1 MQQRT
6 VDQVELSGKRVFIRC
21 DFNVPLGADGTI
33 ADDARIQRALPT
45 IRYALDG
52 GAKVILASHLG
63 SPKVERDP
71 TKSLAPVARRLTELL
86 GREVPLAPDC
96 IGPAVQGLVDGLQ
109 PGQAVLL
116 ENLRYHAGE
125 KKNEA
130 AFARALARGVEV
142 YVNNA
147 FGTSHRR
154 HASMYGI
161 AEHCPVRVAGFLVR
175 DEVDYFQG
183 VVDAPQHPFVAII
196 GGAKV
201 SSKIGVLE
209 HLVEKVDAFL
219 IGGGMMFTFLAAQG
233 IEVGKSLLEAEMI
246 DTAKAIMAKAKERGV
261 GFHLPVDCVVADRL
275 ADDADIA
282 IVEVGT
288 IPADRMGLDIGPAT
302 VQAFDKVLK
311 DAALV
316 VWNGPLGAY
325 EYFAFRSGTAHIAH
339 ILGAS
344 SATTIIGGGDTAD
357 AVKRVDEA
365 DKMSFIS
372 TGGGA
377 SLELLEGKVLPGLEV
392 LDLASA

>member
-1 MQQRT
+1 MLQRT
-6 VDQVELSGKRVFIRC
+6 IDQVELDGKRVFIRS
-21 DFNVPLGADGTI
+21 DFNVPLNADGTI
-33 ADDARIQRALPT
+33 ADDARIQAALPT
-45 IRYALDG
+45 IRYALEH
-52 GAKVILASHLG
+52 GAKVVLASHLG

-71 TKSLAPVARRLTELL
+71 SKTLAPVARRLTELL
-86 GREVPLAPDC
+86 GVEVPLAPDC
-96 IGPAVQGLVDGLQ
+96 IGAEVEQMVDAVRS
-109 PGQAVLL
+109 GQAVLL

-125 KKNEA
+125 KKNDPD
-130 AFARALARGVEV
+130 FARALARGVDV

-154 HASMYGI
+154 HASMYGM
-161 AEHCPVRVAGFLVR
+161 AEQCPVRVAGFLVR

-183 VVDAPQHPFVAII
+183 VVNSPKRPFIAIV

-209 HLVEKVDAFL
+209 HLVDKVDAFL

-233 IEVGKSLLEAEMI
+233 IEVGKSLLEPDMI
-246 DTAKAIMAKAKERGV
+246 DTAKTIMAKAQAKGV
-261 GFHLPVDCVVADRL
+261 GFYLPVDCVIADRL
-275 ADDADIA
+275 ADDADVS
-282 IVEVGT
+282 IVEIGA

-325 EYFAFRSGTAHIAH
+325 EYFAFRSGTAHVAH

-357 AVKRVDEA
+357 AVKRVEEA

-377 SLELLEGKVLPGLEV
+377 SLELLEGKVLPGVEV
-392 LDLASA
+392 LDLA

>member
-6 VDQVELSGKRVFIRC
+6 IDQVELAGKRVFIRC
-21 DFNVPLGADGTI
+21 DFNVPLGADGVI
-33 ADDARIQRALPT
+33 ADDARIRAALPT
-45 IRYALDG
+45 IQHALKS

-71 TKSLAPVARRLTELL
+71 SKSLAPVARRLSELL
-86 GREVPLAPDC
+86 GAEVPLAPDC
-96 IGPAVQGLVDGLQ
+96 IGPEVEALVDRLQ
-109 PGQAVLL
+109 PGQALLL
-116 ENLRYHAGE
+116 ENLRYHVGE
-125 KKNEA
+125 KKDDA
-130 AFARALARGVEV
+130 QFARGLARGVDI

-154 HASMYGI
+154 HASMHAI
-161 AEHCPVRVAGFLVR
+161 TEFCPVRVAGFLVR
-175 DEVDYFQG
+175 DEVDYFQR
-183 VVDAPQHPFVAII
+183 VIDAPQRPFIAII

-209 HLVEKVDAFL
+209 HLVDKVDAFL

-233 IEVGKSLLEAEMI
+233 IAVGRSLLEPEMI
-246 DTAKAIMAKAKERGV
+246 DTAKAIIGKAKERGV
-261 GFHLPVDCVVADRL
+261 GFHLPVDCVIADRL
-275 ADDADIA
+275 ADDADVG
-282 IVEVGT
+282 IVEVGA

-302 VQAFDKVLK
+302 VQDFDKVLK

-357 AVKRVDEA
+357 AVKRVEEA

-377 SLELLEGKVLPGLEV
+377 SLELLEGKALPGLEV
-392 LDLASA
+392 LDRVSA

>member
-6 VDQVELSGKRVFIRC
+6 IDQVELRGKRVFIRC
-21 DFNVPLGADGTI
+21 DFNVPLNEDGTI
-33 ADDARIQRALPT
+33 ADDARIQGALPT
-45 IRYALDG
+45 IQYALKR
-52 GAKVILASHLG
+52 GAKIILASHLG

-71 TKSLAPVARRLTELL
+71 SKSLAPVARRLTELL
-86 GREVPLAPDC
+86 GVEVPLAPGCVGVQVEQMVD
-96 IGPAVQGLVDGLQ
+96 AVQ
-109 PGQAVLL
+109 PGHAVLL

-125 KKNEA
+125 KKNDPD
-130 AFARALARGVEV
+130 FARALARGVDI

-154 HASMYGI
+154 HASMYGMV
-161 AEHCPVRVAGFLVR
+161 EYCPVRVAGFLVR

-183 VVDAPQHPFVAII
+183 VLDSPRRPCIAIV

-209 HLVEKVDAFL
+209 HLVDKVDAFL

-233 IEVGKSLLEAEMI
+233 IEVGKSLLETEMI
-246 DTAKAIMAKAKERGV
+246 DTAKAIMAKAQAKGV
-261 GFHLPVDCVVADRL
+261 GFHLPVDCVIADRL
-275 ADDADIA
+275 ADDAEVA
-282 IVEVGT
+282 IVDIQA

-302 VQAFDKVLK
+302 VQAFEQVLK

-325 EYFAFRSGTAHIAH
+325 EHFAFRSGTAHIAH

-357 AVKRVDEA
+357 AVKRVEEA

-377 SLELLEGKVLPGLEV
+377 SLELLEGKMLPALEV
-392 LDLASA
+392 LDLA

>member
-1 MQQRT
+1 MLQRT
-6 VDQVELSGKRVFIRC
+6 IDQVELDGKRVFIRC
-21 DFNVPLGADGTI
+21 DFNVPLNADGTI
-33 ADDARIQRALPT
+33 ADDARIQAALPT
-45 IRYALDG
+45 IRYALEH
-52 GAKVILASHLG
+52 GAKVVLASHLG

-71 TKSLAPVARRLTELL
+71 SKTLAPVARRLTESL
-86 GREVPLAPDC
+86 GMEVPLAPDC
-96 IGPAVQGLVDGLQ
+96 IGAEVEKMVDAVRS
-109 PGQAVLL
+109 GQAVLL

-125 KKNEA
+125 KKNDPD
-130 AFARALARGVEV
+130 FARALARGVDV

-154 HASMYGI
+154 HASMYGM
-161 AEHCPVRVAGFLVR
+161 AEQCPVRVAGFLVR

-183 VVDAPQHPFVAII
+183 VVNSPKRPFIAIV

-209 HLVEKVDAFL
+209 HLVDKVDAFL

-233 IEVGKSLLEAEMI
+233 IEVGKSLLEPDMI
-246 DTAKAIMAKAKERGV
+246 DTAKTIMAKAQAKGV
-261 GFHLPVDCVVADRL
+261 GFYLPVDCVIADRL
-275 ADDADIA
+275 ADDADVS
-282 IVEVGT
+282 IVEIGA

-325 EYFAFRSGTAHIAH
+325 EYFAFRSGTAHVAH

-357 AVKRVDEA
+357 AVKRVEEA

-377 SLELLEGKVLPGLEV
+377 SLELLEGKVLPGVEV
-392 LDLASA
+392 LDLA

>member
-1 MQQRT
+1 MRQRT
-6 VDQVELSGKRVFIRC
+6 IDQVELRDKRVFIRC
-21 DFNVPLGADGTI
+21 DFNVPLNEDGTI
-33 ADDARIQRALPT
+33 ADDARIQGALPT
-45 IRYALDG
+45 IKYALEQ
-52 GAKVILASHLG
+52 GAKVVLASHLG

-71 TKSLAPVARRLTELL
+71 SKSLAPVAQRLTELL
-86 GREVPLAPDC
+86 GMDVPLAPDC
-96 IGPAVQGLVDGLQ
+96 IGDRTEKMVDAVQSGHAL
-109 PGQAVLL
+109 LL
-116 ENLRYHAGE
+116 ENLRYHPGE
-125 KKNEA
+125 KKNDPD
-130 AFARALARGVEV
+130 FARALARGVDV

-147 FGTSHRR
+147 FGTSHRQ

-161 AEHCPVRVAGFLVR
+161 AAHCPVRVAGFLVR

-183 VVDAPQHPFVAII
+183 VVESPQRPFVAIV

-209 HLVEKVDAFL
+209 HLVDKVDAFL

-246 DTAKAIMAKAKERGV
+246 DTAKVIMAKAQAKGV
-261 GFHLPVDCVVADRL
+261 GFHLPVDCVIADRL
-275 ADDADIA
+275 ADDADVA
-282 IVEVGT
+282 IVEVGA

-302 VQAFDKVLK
+302 VQAFAQVLEG
-311 DAALV
+311 AALV
-316 VWNGPLGAY
+316 VWNGPVGAY

-357 AVKRVDEA
+357 AVKRVEEA

-377 SLELLEGKVLPGLEV
+377 SLELLEGKVLPAVQV
-392 LDLASA
+392 LDVA

>member
-1 MQQRT
+1 MLQRT
-6 VDQVELSGKRVFIRC
+6 IDQVELEGKRVFIRC
-21 DFNVPLGADGTI
+21 DFNVPLNADGTI
-33 ADDARIQRALPT
+33 ADDARIEAALPT
-45 IRYALDG
+45 IQYALEHD
-52 GAKVILASHLG
+52 AKVVLASHLG

-71 TKSLAPVARRLTELL
+71 SKSLAPVARQLTESL
-86 GREVPLAPDC
+86 GVEVPLAPDC
-96 IGPAVQGLVDGLQ
+96 IGAQAEEMVDAVQTGH
-109 PGQAVLL
+109 AVLL

-125 KKNEA
+125 KQNDPE
-130 AFARALARGVEV
+130 FARALARGVDV

-154 HASMYGI
+154 HASMYGM
-161 AEHCPVRVAGFLVR
+161 AEYCPVRVAGFLVR

-183 VVDAPQHPFVAII
+183 VVDAPQRPFVAIV

-209 HLVEKVDAFL
+209 HLVDKVDAFL

-233 IEVGKSLLEAEMI
+233 IEVGKSLLEREMI
-246 DTAKAIMAKAKERGV
+246 DTAKGIMAKAQAKGV
-261 GFHLPVDCVVADRL
+261 GFHLPVDCVIADRL
-275 ADDADIA
+275 ADDADVS
-282 IVEVGT
+282 IVEIGA
-288 IPADRMGLDIGPAT
+288 IPADRMGLDIGPVT
-302 VQAFDKVLK
+302 VQAFDKVLR

-344 SATTIIGGGDTAD
+344 AATTIIGGGDTAD
-357 AVKRVDEA
+357 AVKRVEEA

-377 SLELLEGKVLPGLEV
+377 SLELLEGKVLPGVEV
-392 LDLASA
+392 LDLA

>member
-1 MQQRT
+1 MLQRT
-6 VDQVELSGKRVFIRC
+6 IDQVELDGKRVFIRC
-21 DFNVPLGADGTI
+21 DFNVPLNADGTI
-33 ADDARIQRALPT
+33 ADDARIQAALPT
-45 IRYALDG
+45 IRYALEH
-52 GAKVILASHLG
+52 GAKVVLASHLG

-71 TKSLAPVARRLTELL
+71 SKTLAPVARRLTELL
-86 GREVPLAPDC
+86 GVEVPLAPDC
-96 IGPAVQGLVDGLQ
+96 IGAEVEQMVDAVQSGH
-109 PGQAVLL
+109 AVLL

-125 KKNEA
+125 KTNDPD
-130 AFARALARGVEV
+130 FARALARGVDV

-161 AEHCPVRVAGFLVR
+161 AAQCPVRVAGFLVR

-183 VVDAPQHPFVAII
+183 VVNSPQRPFIAIV

-209 HLVEKVDAFL
+209 HLVDKVDAFL
-219 IGGGMMFTFLAAQG
+219 IGGGMMFTFLAARG
-233 IEVGKSLLEAEMI
+233 IEVGKSLLEPDMI
-246 DTAKAIMAKAKERGV
+246 DTAKTIMAKAQAKGV
-261 GFHLPVDCVVADRL
+261 GFHLPVDCVIADRL
-275 ADDADIA
+275 ADDADVS
-282 IVEVGT
+282 IVEIGA

-302 VQAFDKVLK
+302 VQAFEKVLK
-311 DAALV
+311 AAALV

-325 EYFAFRSGTAHIAH
+325 EYFAFRSGTAHVAH

-357 AVKRVDEA
+357 AVKRVEEA

-377 SLELLEGKVLPGLEV
+377 SLELLEGKVLPGVEV
-392 LDLASA
+392 LDLA

>member
-6 VDQVELSGKRVFIRC
+6 IDQVELQDKRAFIRC
-21 DFNVPLGADGTI
+21 DFNVPLNADGSI
-33 ADDARIQRALPT
+33 ADDARIQAALPT
-45 IRYALDG
+45 IRYALEQ
-52 GAKVILASHLG
+52 GAKVVLASHLG

-71 TKSLAPVARRLTELL
+71 SKSLAPVARRLTELL
-86 GREVPLAPDC
+86 GQEVPLAPDC
-96 IGPAVQGLVDGLQ
+96 IGEQVEQLVDALL
-109 PGQAVLL
+109 PGRVVLL

-125 KKNEA
+125 KKNDPD
-130 AFARALARGVEV
+130 FARALARGVDV

-154 HASMYGI
+154 HASMYGA

-183 VVDAPQHPFVAII
+183 VVESPQRPFIAIV

-209 HLVEKVDAFL
+209 HLVDKVDAFL

-233 IEVGKSLLEAEMI
+233 FEVGKSLLEQEMI
-246 DTAKAIMAKAKERGV
+246 DTAKTIMAKAQEKGV
-261 GFHLPVDCVVADRL
+261 GFHLPVDCVIADRL
-275 ADDADIA
+275 ADDADVS
-282 IVEVGT
+282 IVEVGA

-302 VQAFDKVLK
+302 VQAFDKVLQG
-311 DAALV
+311 AALV

-357 AVKRVDEA
+357 AVKRVEEA
-365 DKMSFIS
+365 DRMSFIS

-377 SLELLEGKVLPGLEV
+377 SLELLEGKVLPGVEV
-392 LDLASA
+392 LDRA